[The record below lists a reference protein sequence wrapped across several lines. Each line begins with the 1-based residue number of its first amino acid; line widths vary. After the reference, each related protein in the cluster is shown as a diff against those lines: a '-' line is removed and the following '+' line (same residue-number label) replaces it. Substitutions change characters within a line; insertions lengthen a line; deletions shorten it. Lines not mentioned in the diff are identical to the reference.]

1 MAELRLNQFKR
12 RVRSLI
18 GPRLYHILRSARH
31 WIWSG
36 YELIVLSR
44 YRVSVPKLALG
55 NNARDFHSCICP
67 EGLSP
72 ASVIYS
78 FGIGDDLSFE
88 QDLIDRFGLTVHAFD
103 PTPQSLAWVRLQN
116 LPQNLVVH
124 EFGVA
129 DYDGVAQF
137 APPPKDWVSF
147 SMARTLPRAGFIDAP
162 VRRLSTIMADLGHS
176 HLDLLKMDIE
186 GAEYRAVPDVLSS
199 GIRPAQIMV
208 EFHHRISGI
217 GHRKTRGAIRLL
229 VQAGYRVID
238 VSPDGNEITFVY
250 RKPAQPR
257 PT

>member
-1 MAELRLNQFKR
+1 MAELRLNQLKQ

-18 GPRLYHILRSARH
+18 GPRPYHVLKSARH

-36 YELIVLSR
+36 YELIALRR

-55 NNARDFHSCICP
+55 NNAHDVHSSICP
-67 EGLSP
+67 DGLSP
-72 ASVIYS
+72 ESVIYS
-78 FGIGDDLSFE
+78 FGIGDDVSFE
-88 QDLIDRFGLTVHAFD
+88 RDLIDRFGLTVHAFD

-124 EFGVA
+124 EFGIA
-129 DYDGVAQF
+129 DYDGTAQF

-147 SMARTLPRAGFIDAP
+147 SMARTLPRDGLIDAP

-176 HLDLLKMDIE
+176 QLDLLKIDVE
-186 GAEYRAVPDVLSS
+186 GAEYRAIPDVLSS

-208 EFHHRISGI
+208 EFHHRIRGI
-217 GHRKTRGAIRLL
+217 RHRHTRRAIRLL
-229 VQAGYRVID
+229 TQAGYRVID

-250 RKPAQPR
+250 RKSAQP
-257 PT
+257 T